1 MVNMNVYNVVGFL
14 IHCLSH
20 SKYSAEACPWVWPP
34 ENVCD
39 FMLQNKALDSKVT
52 MDAMF

>member
-1 MVNMNVYNVVGFL
+1 MLNMDVYNVVSGFSYIVSL
-14 IHCLSH
+14 IQSTVKHVPG
-20 SKYSAEACPWVWPP
+20 YWPP

-39 FMLQNKALDSKVT
+39 FMLQNCKVT